1 MNDIFSSIRNR
12 TNNFCQGIAQAI
24 NDGDWK
30 TVARKLGLAGAV
42 ICGIVVILLMLLA
55 LLGKIFGSL
64 LGKLLGVPM
73 LLFILALSYKAN
85 QQDAKITREEI
96 SNRASLEAWAESV
109 YDCVRD
115 AMFLVL
121 RAMSDYTVIIRPTS
135 PGGVELPNG
144 ISIRDGY
151 AVFSFF
157 ARVSADVDVPQLK
170 RELTRTL
177 GQMLRAHE
185 LKGLASDLVQI
196 NGSYYCPLQI
206 LDVIDFGDS
215 INISVVFSTEKT
227 VEVVHARKMLHLEH
241 KELRVS
247 HKDAPYDDEL

>member
-1 MNDIFSSIRNR
+1 MNDIISAISRKFHEFSQGVAQSINES
-12 TNNFCQGIAQAI
+12 
-24 NDGDWK
+24 DWK
-30 TVARKLGLAGAV
+30 AVARKLALAGIV
-42 ICGIVVILLMLLA
+42 TCGIVVVLLMLFA
-55 LLGKIFGSL
+55 LLATIFGAF

-73 LLFILALSYKAN
+73 LFFILALSYKAN
-85 QQDAKITREEI
+85 RQNAKTARDDI

-185 LKGLASDLVQI
+185 LKGLASDLVLI

-227 VEVVHARKMLHLEH
+227 VEIVHARKMLHLEK
-241 KELRVS
+241 KEPRT
-247 HKDAPYDDEL
+247 APRDTLYDDEI

>member
-1 MNDIFSSIRNR
+1 MNDIFSSIHNRIQKFSRN
-12 TNNFCQGIAQAI
+12 IAEAI
-24 NDGDWK
+24 DCGDWR
-30 TVARKLGLAGAV
+30 TVIRKLGLAGVIAV
-42 ICGIVVILLMLLA
+42 SIIVAIIILLA
-55 LLGKIFGSL
+55 LLSKVLGPF
-64 LGKLLGVPM
+64 LGKLLGLPM
-73 LLFILALSYKAN
+73 LFFILALSYKVN
-85 QQDAKITREEI
+85 RQDTKATREEI
-96 SNRASLEAWAESV
+96 SNTANLEAWAENV
-109 YDCVRD
+109 YDFVRD

-135 PGGVELPNG
+135 PGGVELPNK